1 MEPSDEKQL
10 SVPQAHDFE
19 VFDLADE
26 EQIIAEISGRVT
38 EKYVYTFK
46 QGGQEVTGLS
56 YAGTNWACREY
67 AKHGEVIR
75 VIGKPEIVLDPTDPN
90 YIVVVVTSQRFAIN
104 QETQRETPLDTTL
117 GVKRQWRMMK
127 KNKYENGQVV
137 GEEIVPDPFFVEKAF
152 SKAIRNSKQA
162 LMPVDLVKR
171 LISEAIKIKH
181 SGPPRSG
188 STPPKAPPAAP
199 AKAAAPQ
206 QQPQKPAAAAPST
219 AAAPPPADGTAA
231 KPAAS
236 QSAAA
241 PAASAKP
248 VQSKDTLIQKFEIV
262 LKTAFNT
269 QDGGA
274 ARQGLKKIAGT
285 DKIGDLSEGDLKKY
299 GKVLQG
305 VTKGTYKI
313 ADDGTHIV
321 DAKTNEIVWGTKP
334 EPAPAPQQG
343 NAAPVKADEEFF

>member
-1 MEPSDEKQL
+1 MEPADEKQL
-10 SVPQAHDFE
+10 AVPQTHDFE

-46 QGGQEVTGLS
+46 QGGQDVTGLS

-104 QETQRETPLDTTL
+104 QETLRETPLDTTL

-137 GEEIVPDPFFVEKAF
+137 GEEIVADPFFMEKAF

-162 LMPVDLVKR
+162 LMPVDLVKK
-171 LISEAIKIKH
+171 LISEALKSKQ
-181 SGPPRSG
+181 SGAPRGG
-188 STPPKAPPAAP
+188 STPSKASPAAP

-206 QQPQKPAAAAPST
+206 QPQKPAAAPST
-219 AAAPPPADGTAA
+219 AAAPPPADVAA
-231 KPAAS
+231 SKPAVQ
-236 QSAAA
+236 QSEAA
-241 PAASAKP
+241 PAAPAKP
-248 VQSKDTLIQKFEIV
+248 GQSKDTLIQKFEIV

-285 DKIGDLSEGDLKKY
+285 DKIGDLSEDDLKKY

-305 VTKGTYKI
+305 VSKGTYKI
-313 ADDGTHIV
+313 ADDGTHVV
-321 DAKTNEIVWGTKP
+321 DVKTNEVVWGTKP
-334 EPAPAPQQG
+334 EPAPEPPQKTD
-343 NAAPVKADEEFF
+343 AAPAKPEEVFF